1 VLILDV
7 NGADAR
13 EVICG
18 SSICAASVFVSW
30 RSRDRSLVLLSRAG
44 KYIADCRLA
53 NYKIWKFE
61 IGDQPLELRM
71 TDPIADMLTRI
82 RNAIAAKHSRVDIP
96 ASKLKLEIARILKEE
111 GYINNFVI
119 KGEGLKRTVR
129 IFLRYDA
136 RGTSSITHLQRIST
150 PGRRV
155 YVGSSDIP
163 KVLGG
168 YGINIVSTSKGLMS
182 GKTAR
187 RENIGGELLAQIY

>member
-1 VLILDV
+1 MRV
-7 NGADAR
+7 
-13 EVICG
+13 
-18 SSICAASVFVSW
+18 
-30 RSRDRSLVLLSRAG
+30 
-44 KYIADCRLA
+44 
-53 NYKIWKFE
+53 
-61 IGDQPLELRM
+61 
-71 TDPIADMLTRI
+71 TDPVADMLSGI
-82 RNAIAAKHSRVDIP
+82 RNAIRARHQKVDVP
-96 ASKLKLEIARILKEE
+96 ASKLKVEIARILKEE

-155 YVGSSDIP
+155 YVGSTQIP

-168 YGINIVSTSKGLMS
+168 YGINIVSTSRGLMS